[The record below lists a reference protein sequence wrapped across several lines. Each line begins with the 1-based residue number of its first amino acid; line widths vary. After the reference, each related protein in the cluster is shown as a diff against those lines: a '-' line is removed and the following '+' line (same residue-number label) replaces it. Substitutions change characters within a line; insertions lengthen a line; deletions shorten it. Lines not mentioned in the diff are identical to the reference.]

1 MRGRLIQFLLIFFER
16 IRKADYIR
24 RAMKKNTI
32 IFLLLSTLL
41 LFATGAAHPKTSG
54 LSLKNS
60 AHGSIP
66 VLTAAS
72 TAFNYVFV
80 LTEQPQSVNI
90 ELGQKTTFSVGAV
103 GQGMTYQWYYR
114 RPYGDWKKATVKG
127 HGTASLT
134 VTAKKKT
141 VGTQY
146 RCVVTDSSGKTLTSE
161 EAVLTAFEE
170 MAPEPGAEGLSGF
183 YYDQLPEEL
192 QSIYAQ
198 LFTGIAAHKSEIY
211 IETSEMNNVPYVY
224 KAVRGDHPEFFWL
237 DGRSKAYG
245 TEGPGIKLVELETNI
260 DPQGIDGQQALIDAE
275 ADRYLSML
283 YDGMSEYEKVLLA
296 YQFVIDNTD
305 YVLDAP
311 DDQNIQSSMIN
322 HQSVCSGY
330 AREMQYLL
338 TRAGVFCSYIEGS
351 IVNGEG
357 ETTALHAWNLVMID
371 GEYFYLDATEGDP
384 YFVEAEEAA
393 GLTRDAD
400 YSYMCLTSEDLLRLG
415 FTASE
420 EFAVPETYSQTWDF
434 YVVNGYYHE
443 VFDYDEIYS
452 ALIGAA
458 ESGEASVYIKYS
470 DFDNYAAAVDA
481 IISGG
486 LLDEA
491 AQYRMSLMGTEE
503 LEYVP
508 VCNDAL
514 YTINIYW

>member
-1 MRGRLIQFLLIFFER
+1 
-16 IRKADYIR
+16 
-24 RAMKKNTI
+24 MKKNTI
-32 IFLLLSTLL
+32 IFLLLSTML
-41 LFATGAAHPKTSG
+41 LFGTGAAALPKGKG
-54 LSLKNS
+54 LNCPEG
-60 AHGSIP
+60 AHGTIP
-66 VLTAAS
+66 ALTTAS

-90 ELGQKTTFSVGAV
+90 ELGQKATFSVKAV
-103 GQGMTYQWYYR
+103 GEGLTYQWYYR
-114 RPYGDWKKATVKG
+114 RPYGDWKEVTAKG
-127 HGTASLT
+127 HDTASLK
-134 VTAKKKT
+134 VSAKKRNI
-141 VGTQY
+141 GTQF
-146 RCVVTDSSGKTLTSE
+146 RCVVTDSSGNTLTSE
-161 EAVLTAFEE
+161 EAVLTTFEG
-170 MAPEPGAEGLSGF
+170 MAPEPAAEGLSGF
-183 YYDQLPEEL
+183 YYDQLSEEM

-198 LFTGIAAHKSEIY
+198 LYTGISAHKSEIY
-211 IETSEMNNVPYVY
+211 IETSEMNNVAYAY
-224 KAVRGDHPEFFWL
+224 KAIRGDHPEFFWL

-245 TEGPGIKLVELETNI
+245 AEGPGIKLVELVLNI

-338 TRAGVFCSYIEGS
+338 TRAGVFCTYIEGS

-357 ETTALHAWNLVMID
+357 ETTALHAWDLVMID

-393 GLTRDAD
+393 GLTREAD
-400 YSYMCLTSEDLLRLG
+400 YSYMCLTSDDLLRLG
-415 FTASE
+415 FMASE
-420 EFAVPETYSQTWDF
+420 EYAVPETYAQTWDF

-458 ESGEASVYIKYS
+458 EAGESSVYMKFS
-470 DFDNYAAAVDA
+470 DYDNYSAAVDA

-491 AQYRMSLMGTEE
+491 AQYRMSFLGTEE
-503 LEYVP
+503 LEYAP
-508 VCNDAL
+508 VFNDAL

>member
-1 MRGRLIQFLLIFFER
+1 
-16 IRKADYIR
+16 
-24 RAMKKNTI
+24 MKKNTL
-32 IFLLLSTLL
+32 IFLLLSAVL
-41 LFATGAAHPKTSG
+41 LFGTGAVALPQDKG
-54 LSLKNS
+54 LSVLDGV
-60 AHGSIP
+60 HGSIP
-66 VLTAAS
+66 ALTAAG
-72 TAFNYVFV
+72 TAFNNVFV
-80 LTEQPQSVNI
+80 LTEQPHSVNV
-90 ELGQKTTFSVGAV
+90 ELGQKTTFRVAAV
-103 GQGMTYQWYYR
+103 GEGLTYQWYYR
-114 RPYGDWKKATVKG
+114 RPYGDWKEVMAKG
-127 HGTASLT
+127 HDTALLT
-134 VTAKKKT
+134 VSAKKKN

-146 RCVVTDSSGKTLTSE
+146 RCVVTDSSGKMLTSE

-170 MAPEPGAEGLSGF
+170 MVPEPAAEGLSGF
-183 YYDQLPEEL
+183 YYDHLSEEM

-198 LFTGIAAHKSEIY
+198 LYTGIEAHKSEIY
-211 IETSEMNNVPYVY
+211 IDTSEMKNVAYVY
-224 KAVRGDHPEFFWL
+224 KAVMGDHPEFFWL
-237 DGRSKAYG
+237 DGRSKTYG
-245 TEGPGIKLVELETNI
+245 AEAPGIKLVELTVNL

-283 YDGMSEYEKVLLA
+283 YEGMSEYEKVLLA

-305 YVLDAP
+305 YVLDTP

-338 TRAGVFCSYIEGS
+338 TRAGVFCTYIEGS

-357 ETTALHAWNLVMID
+357 ETTALHAWDLVMID

-415 FTASE
+415 YTASE
-420 EFAVPETYSQTWDF
+420 EFTVPETYARTWDF

-443 VFDYDEIYS
+443 VFDCDEIYS
-452 ALIGAA
+452 VLMDAA
-458 ESGEASVYIKYS
+458 ESGEASVYMKFS
-470 DFDNYAAAVDA
+470 DFDNYVTAVDA

-491 AQYRMSLMGTEE
+491 AQYRMSIMGTEE